1 MTWKIEFDREA
12 QKELRKLDRQSA
24 KRITL
29 FLMERIALR
38 NNPRELGESLKG
50 PVLGEYWKYRVGDY
64 RIICEI
70 QDQQI
75 TILVIRI
82 GNRREVYR

>member
-1 MTWKIEFDREA
+1 MVWKIEFDRDA
-12 QKELRKLDRQSA
+12 QKEFGRIDRQSA
-24 KRITL
+24 KRITD
-29 FLMERIALR
+29 FLIERVALR
-38 NNPRELGESLKG
+38 DNPRELGESLKC
-50 PVLGEYWKYRVGDY
+50 PELGEYWKYRVGDY
-64 RIICEI
+64 RIICKI

>member
-1 MTWKIEFDREA
+1 MVWKIEFDRDA
-12 QKELRKLDRQSA
+12 KKEFGKIDHQSA
-24 KRITL
+24 KRITN
-29 FLMERIALR
+29 FLIERVALR
-38 NNPRELGESLKG
+38 DNPRELGESLKG
-50 PVLGEYWKYRVGDY
+50 PELSEYWKYRVGDY
-64 RIICEI
+64 RIICKI

>member
-1 MTWKIEFDREA
+1 MTWKIEFDRDA

-24 KRITL
+24 KRITN
-29 FLMERIALR
+29 FLIEGLALR
-38 NNPRELGESLKG
+38 DNPRELGESLKG
-50 PVLGEYWKYRVGDY
+50 PELGEYWKYRVGDY
-64 RIICEI
+64 RIICKI
-70 QDQQI
+70 QDRQI